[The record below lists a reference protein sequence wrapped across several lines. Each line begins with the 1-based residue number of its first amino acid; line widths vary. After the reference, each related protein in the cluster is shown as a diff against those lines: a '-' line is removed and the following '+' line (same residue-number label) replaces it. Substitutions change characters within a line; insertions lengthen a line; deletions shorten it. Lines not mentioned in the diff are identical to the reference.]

1 MKNDCLNVWK
11 GIAAFFIVWIHCR
24 FPGKAGELVEGLA
37 RFAVPLFFMIS
48 GHFSRGKEP
57 AVLWRRFRST
67 LRMYLWA
74 SAVYFLWRLV
84 MLYREGS
91 LSLEAAGNMFSL
103 KALGELFLWNRSP
116 FAYHLWFLGALL
128 YCYLFYGL
136 LVRLR
141 KEESVYLLIPLC
153 LGANLL
159 LGEGLNVLG
168 RHIPTAFVRNF
179 WLTGLPFF
187 LLGHWLAGR
196 KAGIE
201 ASGRTGLYLAAGG
214 ICLTVAETLFFGKAE
229 LYLGS
234 VLLGTGL
241 FVTAVRNPGFGRG
254 SLPAHIGEKDS
265 RHIYLWHVILYQ
277 FTSSLAACLGIRG
290 YKVYQW
296 LVPLWVCLASWM
308 LAEIL
313 ERRKRYEQRHMG

>member
-48 GHFSRGKEP
+48 GYFSGGKEP

-128 YCYLFYGL
+128 YCYLFYVL
-136 LVRLR
+136 LARFR
-141 KEESVYLLIPLC
+141 KAESFFVLIPLC
-153 LGANLL
+153 LGANLA
-159 LGEGLNVLG
+159 LGEGF
-168 RHIPTAFVRNF
+168 HILDLHVPTACVRNF

-187 LLGHWLAGR
+187 LLGCWMAGKQEEIR
-196 KAGIE
+196 S
-201 ASGRTGLYLAAGG
+201 SGKTGWCLAAAGV
-214 ICLTVAETLFFGKAE
+214 CLTAAETLLFGKAE

-234 VLLGTGL
+234 VLLSAGL
-241 FVTAVRNPGFGRG
+241 FMAAIENPGIGRG

-265 RHIYLWHVILYQ
+265 RHIYLWHVIVYQ
-277 FTSSLAACLGIRG
+277 FTSSLADGLGIRS
-290 YKVYQW
+290 YKLYQW

-313 ERRKRYEQRHMG
+313 ERRKTV